1 MTCSAKECERKA
13 EALGFCMKHY
23 ARWRR
28 TGDANSPVRG
38 TGGKRPSNAICSV
51 ETCTEP
57 AESRGWCSAH
67 YQRWRKSGDPLF
79 VKRVVSQDGPLATFW
94 SYVDKRGPD
103 ECWPWK
109 RPPMAKGYGQ
119 LQWLDGTV
127 WYTHRI
133 AYVLAYGEIPV
144 SDDPGDPIELD
155 HMCHD
160 HEVCGLTN
168 TCPHRLCCN
177 PAHLVAKPRSQNTG
191 RTAFWLSC
199 PEDCTCGRHQAK
211 DCSPDCTCGRHG
223 NGRHERTHSQEGGT
237 PEMAK

>member
-1 MTCSAKECERKA
+1 MIRRPPRSPLFPYTTLFRSKDGRPAVSGSGNYQYESDRLRRMTCSAKKCERKA

-109 RPPMAKGYGQ
+109 IGR
-119 LQWLDGTV
+119 
-127 WYTHRI
+127 
-133 AYVLAYGEIPV
+133 
-144 SDDPGDPIELD
+144 
-155 HMCHD
+155 
-160 HEVCGLTN
+160 
-168 TCPHRLCCN
+168 
-177 PAHLVAKPRSQNTG
+177 AHV
-191 RTAFWLSC
+191 
-199 PEDCTCGRHQAK
+199 
-211 DCSPDCTCGRHG
+211 
-223 NGRHERTHSQEGGT
+223 
-237 PEMAK
+237 